1 MMTTVLRPQLGMLVA
16 ALMVATTILF
26 AGNQGWL
33 RPVRDVVGRV
43 LAPAQGAAS
52 TVGDST
58 ATWLAGWSDV
68 GRLRVENENL
78 RVQVQDLVRENIRLR
93 AFDLEN
99 RDLREQLRY
108 AESNPILALS
118 GARIIGFDQSAMN
131 GYATIDCGTE
141 QGVADGM
148 PVLSPAG
155 LAGRV
160 VSTTA
165 RTSSVLLVTHP
176 SSSVNA
182 YVLGATAATGIVN
195 GTSDGQLVM
204 RYLPPSEKIVPG
216 SIVVTSG
223 LGGAFPRNLPIGRVA
238 QVEARDVDMFQQATV
253 EPLVD
258 FRRLL
263 VVLVARGYRPIRY

>member
-1 MMTTVLRPQLGMLVA
+1 MTMVLRPQLGMLVA
-16 ALMVATTILF
+16 ALAVATAILF

-33 RPVRDVVGRV
+33 GPVRDVVGRV

-52 TVGDST
+52 TAGDVA
-58 ATWLAGWSDV
+58 ATWMAGWSDV
-68 GRLRVENENL
+68 GRLRIENDEL
-78 RVQVQDLVRENIRLR
+78 RVQAQDLVRENIRLR
-93 AFDLEN
+93 AFELEN

-108 AESNPILALS
+108 AESNPGLALA
-118 GARIIGFDQSAMN
+118 GARIIGLDQSAMN
-131 GYATIDCGTE
+131 GYATIDLGSE
-141 QGVADGM
+141 QGVTDGM

-160 VSTTA
+160 VSTTT

-182 YVLGATAATGIVN
+182 YVLGVTAATGVVN
-195 GTSDGQLVM
+195 GTAEGRLVM

-238 QVEARDVDMFQQATV
+238 QVEARDIDMFQQATV

-263 VVLVARGYRPIRY
+263 VVLVARGYQPIRY

>member
-1 MMTTVLRPQLGMLVA
+1 MTTVLRSQLGMLVA
-16 ALMVATTILF
+16 ALAVATAILF

-33 RPVRDVVGRV
+33 GPVRDIVGRV

-52 TVGDST
+52 TVGDAT

-68 GRLRVENENL
+68 GRLRVENDDL

-93 AFDLEN
+93 AFELEN
-99 RDLREQLRY
+99 RDLREQLGY
-108 AESNPILALS
+108 AESNPGLALA
-118 GARIIGFDQSAMN
+118 GARIIGLDQSAMN
-131 GYATIDCGTE
+131 GYATIDCGSE
-141 QGVADGM
+141 QGVTDGM

-160 VSTTA
+160 VSSTA

-182 YVLGATAATGIVN
+182 YVLGATAATGVVN
-195 GTSDGQLVM
+195 GTPDGRLVM
-204 RYLPPSEKIVPG
+204 RYLPPSERIVPG

-238 QVEARDVDMFQQATV
+238 QVEARDIDMFQQATV

-263 VVLVARGYRPIRY
+263 VVLVARGYQPIRY